1 VIGRV
6 GTGITGI
13 DVDYATRRGIIVTH
27 TPDSTAVP
35 AAELTLLHMLALCRR
50 LPTVHHAVQDGWWL
64 FDRQQQVGS
73 QLHRKTVGLI
83 GLGRV
88 GKPGCPTL
96 PSVRHDCS
104 CL

>member
-73 QLHRKTVGLI
+73 QLHRRDG
-83 GLGRV
+83 GANRLGAR
-88 GKPGCPTL
+88 GEARL
-96 PSVRHDCS
+96 PNVA
-104 CL
+104 